1 MERKV
6 DHTTWCSLKMLAEKR
21 GVQGTIIE
29 SPQAHIVE
37 AVESKEL

>member
-1 MERKV
+1 MREV
-6 DHTTWCSLKMLAEKR
+6 WR

-29 SPQAHIVE
+29 NLQVRILE